1 MNVFDRYLKASRI
14 YKSEYIVRITSDCPL
29 IDPEM
34 VDKMTKIV
42 KKKDYD
48 YFSNIN
54 PPTFPDGFDIE
65 IFKSNLLNVQLKL
78 GLNHL
83 DKEHVTYNI
92 KKLNFISKGNFC
104 TLEDK
109 SHYRITVDYK
119 DDLNILKKISSKK
132 DLNLIDTH
140 EVLKILR
147 NEKLTKRI
155 RNVKLNMNQTKNMWY
170 KANKYIPNGN
180 SLLSKNPR
188 IYEEDNWPSH
198 YESAYGIQIKDLDG
212 KKYLDFSN
220 MGVGTNILGYNNKK
234 VNKFVIS
241 KINNSNM
248 SSLNCPEEVLLA
260 EKLVQIHPWS
270 QKALFA
276 RTGAEA
282 NSIAVRLARAYTK
295 KNIVLICGY
304 HGWNDWYLSAN
315 YSNKKF
321 K

>member
-1 MNVFDRYLKASRI
+1 M
-14 YKSEYIVRITSDCPL
+14 
-29 IDPEM
+29 
-34 VDKMTKIV
+34 
-42 KKKDYD
+42 
-48 YFSNIN
+48 
-54 PPTFPDGFDIE
+54 
-65 IFKSNLLNVQLKL
+65 
-78 GLNHL
+78 
-83 DKEHVTYNI
+83 
-92 KKLNFISKGNFC
+92 
-104 TLEDK
+104 
-109 SHYRITVDYK
+109 
-119 DDLNILKKISSKK
+119 
-132 DLNLIDTH
+132 NLIDTH

-295 KNIVLICGY
+295 KI
-304 HGWNDWYLSAN
+304 
-315 YSNKKF
+315 
-321 K
+321 